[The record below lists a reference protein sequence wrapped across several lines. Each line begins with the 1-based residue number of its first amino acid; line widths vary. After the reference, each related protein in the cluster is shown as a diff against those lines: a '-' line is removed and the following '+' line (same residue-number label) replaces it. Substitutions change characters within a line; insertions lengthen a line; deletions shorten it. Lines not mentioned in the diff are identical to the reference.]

1 MVETVLAESPQLED
15 RCLGVVY
22 DRVNLRQLR
31 SFLMPEAMENYL
43 NRSKD
48 YLSLKRR

>member
-1 MVETVLAESPQLED
+1 MAETVLAEDPELEA

-22 DRVNLRQLR
+22 DHVNLRQLR

-43 NRSKD
+43 DRSRD